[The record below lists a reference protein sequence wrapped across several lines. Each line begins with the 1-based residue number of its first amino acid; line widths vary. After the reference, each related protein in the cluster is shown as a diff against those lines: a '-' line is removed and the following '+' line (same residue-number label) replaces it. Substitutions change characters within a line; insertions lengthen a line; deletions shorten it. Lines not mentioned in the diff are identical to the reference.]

1 MLYQLPDTESTVL
14 SYFPCCMTSEN
25 SKIKFPL
32 WQYLNQ
38 PVFGDRIKLVLSPR
52 RFAHLHR
59 LELLE
64 RCWAKECDA
73 KGPQQNS

>member
-1 MLYQLPDTESTVL
+1 
-14 SYFPCCMTSEN
+14 MTPEN
-25 SKIKFPL
+25 SKIKFPF

-38 PVFGDRIKLVLSPR
+38 PVFGEKTKLVLSPR

-59 LELLE
+59 MELLE
-64 RCWAKECDA
+64 RCWAKVCDA